1 MDYIA
6 IIHTFITIMGIIFLA
21 VAEVGSYQFFHE
33 KSWQGG
39 CSLKSAWL
47 LSMVIGIIGASAMS
61 VFWYWTR

>member
-6 IIHTFITIMGIIFLA
+6 IIHTIITIMGLIFFA
-21 VAEVGSYQFFHE
+21 VAEVSSYQFFNE
-33 KSWQGG
+33 KSGHG

-47 LSMVIGIIGASAMS
+47 ISMIIGIIGMSAMT